1 MSNFVVVQ
9 SPEPMIWGAEDDM
22 PNAAQNWGRAAAF
35 LFVVPFCSPLSCWC
49 LVGYGTQHWVN
60 ITGAI
65 HSNSISTNN
74 LLVLDNGGMELLW
87 IVTMDHSPIP
97 YHAPVSCWWFDWMHH
112 SYTPC
117 SSVLWDQ
124 VEWPLYPLLFLFFLR
139 GINKPPRSILVVFKH
154 SWDDDDDDDDDGDW
168 RIIEDDWWC
177 LTSSFQRGWNHETS
191 FSGPDLLT
199 LQALTFQN
207 HCRLMITY

>member
-97 YHAPVSCWWFDWMHH
+97 YQAPVSCWWFDWMHH

-124 VEWPLYPLLFLFFLR
+124 VEWPHYPLLFLFF
-139 GINKPPRSILVVFKH
+139 FA
-154 SWDDDDDDDDDGDW
+154 GDQQTTKVN
-168 RIIEDDWWC
+168 IGC
-177 LTSSFQRGWNHETS
+177 V
-191 FSGPDLLT
+191 
-199 LQALTFQN
+199 QA
-207 HCRLMITY
+207 